1 MPTPSEDHFQFHL
14 SQDHADLLL
23 ALNAHGAKYLVVGGY
38 AFGAYVQPRATKDL
52 DIFILSDR
60 ENAVAVFRALAD
72 FGAPLAGLQPAD
84 FDDGKSY
91 FQMGEPPL
99 RVDVLQTISG
109 VTFEECW
116 RTREIGIVNG
126 TFEVPV
132 ISLDNLV
139 KNKRAAGRRRDM
151 LDLDEIERKAGLL
164 RQYPEE

>member
-116 RTREIGIVNG
+116 RTREIGMVNG
-126 TFEVPV
+126 AFEVPV

>member
-1 MPTPSEDHFQFHL
+1 
-14 SQDHADLLL
+14 
-23 ALNAHGAKYLVVGGY
+23 
-38 AFGAYVQPRATKDL
+38 
-52 DIFILSDR
+52 LSDR

-116 RTREIGIVNG
+116 RTREIGMVNG
-126 TFEVPV
+126 AFEVPV